1 MGQGAGSQA
10 VSREKAM
17 TLCFDLRSGYQGP
30 SKDRGFSSQ
39 GQAEVLQGLTCFL
52 PTFLLAASVLYH
64 QSEWNNG
71 EITEVMVY
79 FPFFGGGSPSLF
91 LSLIERRRQKL
102 EKMDHPRR
110 GQQARS
116 LVCPADPWGSRT
128 RSLDNGPSG
137 VIQNSLL
144 NSIRILENFCTVIS
158 SGLLFGLLKREKF
171 NSKDCKL

>member
-1 MGQGAGSQA
+1 
-10 VSREKAM
+10 M

-30 SKDRGFSSQ
+30 SKDRGFVSQ

-79 FPFFGGGSPSLF
+79 FPFFWGGGVFHFSF
-91 LSLIERRRQKL
+91 SLIERRRQKL

-116 LVCPADPWGSRT
+116 LVCPADP
-128 RSLDNGPSG
+128 
-137 VIQNSLL
+137 
-144 NSIRILENFCTVIS
+144 
-158 SGLLFGLLKREKF
+158 
-171 NSKDCKL
+171 